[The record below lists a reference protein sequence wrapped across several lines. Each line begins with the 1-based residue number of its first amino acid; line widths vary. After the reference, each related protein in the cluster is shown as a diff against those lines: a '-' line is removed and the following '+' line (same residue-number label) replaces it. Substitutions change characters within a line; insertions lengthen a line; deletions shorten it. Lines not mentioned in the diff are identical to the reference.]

1 MTPTRV
7 KARLLVVG
15 APSAGV
21 ECMERAS
28 KARPEVARMG

>member
-7 KARLLVVG
+7 KARLLAVG
-15 APSAGV
+15 ASRAGS
-21 ECMERAS
+21 ECIERAS

>member
-7 KARLLVVG
+7 KACLLAVG
-15 APSAGV
+15 APRAGV
-21 ECMERAS
+21 ECMECAS

>member
-15 APSAGV
+15 APRAGV
-21 ECMERAS
+21 ECMERAPE
-28 KARPEVARMG
+28 ACPEVARMG

>member
-1 MTPTRV
+1 MTPFRV

-15 APSAGV
+15 ATRAGV
-21 ECMERAS
+21 KCIERAS